1 MIGLSKSR
9 ETFVSDIVGVTIKLE
24 AVFTKELRVDF

>member
-1 MIGLSKSR
+1 MISLSKGG
-9 ETFVSDIVGVTIKLE
+9 EAFVSDIVGVTIKLE